1 MKLKDKLEFIIRHEG
16 MCSVVHNNFL
26 HVFTNKKR
34 VTPLWTCSSCPKII
48 KWTCSSCPKII
59 KLYCNSN
66 HTLAS
71 LEMTAIDMYRD
82 KFGNEL
88 LNELIF
94 DIKL

>member
-34 VTPLWTCSSCPKII
+34 VTPL
-48 KWTCSSCPKII
+48 WTCSSCPKII